1 MSSSPPPPTNDES
14 LDPEDE
20 LLFERLD
27 AYNEALVRG
36 DYRRQAELKR
46 DHPEL
51 VELLKCLE
59 GLDSLAPA
67 GGDSSQTVLYSENE
81 ESPSGAEPEPGAC
94 NVADSVQL
102 QTGFPR
108 PFGKY
113 ELQAELGRGGM
124 GVVYKA
130 WQSDLGRAVAVKM
143 ILSSHLASHED
154 VHRFYEEAK
163 AAGGL
168 RHTNIVGV
176 HEVGQVHGQHYFAMD
191 FVEGPSLAELLSKS
205 VFPPDKAAAFILAAA
220 RAIDYLHQHGIVH
233 RDLKPGNILVDPQ
246 GEPMVT
252 DFGLAKVFNTEE
264 HLTRTG
270 TIVGTPSYMAPEQA
284 AGKAASVTAASDV
297 YSLGAIL
304 YEMLTGRPP
313 FQEPNPLDTLVQVL
327 EGEPTLPSKH
337 NRSVSRELELICL
350 RCLEKQPEKRYP
362 SAAALADDLLRFLK
376 REPVEAQPMGLGY
389 RVRRWARR
397 EPALVSRLC
406 ALLLTVIV
414 VQAKYSYDGYDW
426 SFHRDV
432 MVLLGLW
439 GLTAFMF
446 QWMLNQEHL
455 ADFTRYAWCA
465 TDAILLTVM
474 LSIVDP
480 PVGPLLIGYPMIIA
494 AAGMFFRV
502 RLVVFTTIVTIAAFG
517 VLAWLRPVEIARI
530 HYGVIYAA
538 VLAVLG
544 FVIAH
549 QVYRVRVLSRYYES
563 RQ

>member
-1 MSSSPPPPTNDES
+1 MSNTDAPSADDS
-14 LDPEDE
+14 LDPDEE
-20 LLFERLD
+20 LLFARLN
-27 AYNEALVRG
+27 AYNDALNRG
-36 DYRRQAELKR
+36 DYQQQAQLKR
-46 DHPEL
+46 DHPDL

-59 GLDSLAPA
+59 GLDSLAPPA
-67 GGDSSQTVLYSENE
+67 DDSSQTLVYYEQQHLQTDPPPDNPLNVSE
-81 ESPSGAEPEPGAC
+81 
-94 NVADSVQL
+94 SVQL

-130 WQSDLGRAVAVKM
+130 WQADLGRAVALKM
-143 ILSSHLASHED
+143 ILSSHLASHDD

-168 RHTNIVGV
+168 RHSHIVAV
-176 HEVGQVHGQHYFAMD
+176 HEVGQVHGQHFFAMD
-191 FVEGPSLAELLSKS
+191 FVEGPSLAEALTKRIYA
-205 VFPPDKAAAFILAAA
+205 PEKAAAFIVAAA

-233 RDLKPGNILVDPQ
+233 RDLKPANILIDPE
-246 GEPMVT
+246 GEPIVT

-264 HLTRTG
+264 NLTRTG

-284 AGKAASVTAASDV
+284 AGQASSVTAASDV

-327 EGEPTLPSKH
+327 EGEPTLPTKL
-337 NRSVSRELELICL
+337 NRHIPRDLELICL
-350 RCLEKQPEKRYP
+350 RCLEKRPEKRYA
-362 SAAALADDLLRFLK
+362 SASALADDLVRFLK
-376 REPVEAQPMGLGY
+376 REPVEARPVGLAY
-389 RVRRWARR
+389 QLRRWARR
-397 EPALVSRLC
+397 EPALVSRLG
-406 ALLLTVIV
+406 ALLLTILV
-414 VQAKYSYDGYDW
+414 VQAKYSYNGYDW

-432 MVLLGLW
+432 LVLLGLW

-455 ADFTRYAWCA
+455 ANFARFAWCA
-465 TDAILLTVM
+465 TDAILLTI
-474 LSIVDP
+474 LLAIVDP

-494 AAGMFFRV
+494 AAGLFFRV
-502 RLVVFTTIVTIAAFG
+502 RLVVFTTIVTIMAFA
-517 VLAWLRPVEIARI
+517 VFAWLRPEEIALI
-530 HYGVIYAA
+530 HYGMIYAA
-538 VLAVLG
+538 VLGVIG

-549 QVYRVRVLSRYYES
+549 QVYRVRVLNRYYDS